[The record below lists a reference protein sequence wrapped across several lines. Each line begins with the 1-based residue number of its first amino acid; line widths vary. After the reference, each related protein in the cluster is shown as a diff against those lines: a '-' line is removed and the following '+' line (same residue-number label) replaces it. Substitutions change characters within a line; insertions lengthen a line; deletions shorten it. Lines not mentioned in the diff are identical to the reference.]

1 MIEGSIVALITPMD
15 EQGEVDYDG
24 LERLIT
30 FHLSEKTDALL
41 VLGTTG
47 ESSTLSS
54 EEEEEILRFTVEK
67 VNGKV
72 PVIAGAGTNATKKTI
87 DRVNRFAELG
97 ADQVLVITP
106 YYNKTSDAGLLAHF
120 TAIADRSPIPIILY
134 NVPSRTGM
142 TIPIQVLER
151 LAKHPKIIGI
161 KEASGDI
168 SYVMAV
174 ARLLNE
180 TFVLYSGNDDMILPV
195 LSVGG
200 SGVIS
205 VWANIKPKQVHDL
218 VSAFN
223 NGNIEKAQAIQLEA
237 LPLIHALFSETNPI
251 PVKAAMEILGL
262 PAGPLRLPLVSLAE
276 EKKEQLARLLEP
288 KGSEKE

>member
-87 DRVNRFAELG
+87 ERVNRFAELG

-120 TAIADRSPIPIILY
+120 TAIADRSPVPIILY

>member
-87 DRVNRFAELG
+87 ERVNRFAELG

-120 TAIADRSPIPIILY
+120 TAIADQSPVPIILY

-180 TFVLYSGNDDMILPV
+180 AFVLYSGNDDMILPV

-205 VWANIKPKQVHDL
+205 VWANVRPKQVHDL

-276 EKKEQLARLLEP
+276 EKKEQLARLLEV
-288 KGSEKE
+288 KGSEK

>member
-15 EQGEVDYDG
+15 EQGEVDYDA

-87 DRVNRFAELG
+87 ERVNRFAELG

-106 YYNKTSDAGLLAHF
+106 YYNKTSDDGLLAHF
-120 TAIADRSPIPIILY
+120 TAIADRSPVPIILY

-276 EKKEQLARLLEP
+276 EKKEQLARLLKV

>member
-87 DRVNRFAELG
+87 ERVNRFAELG

-106 YYNKTSDAGLLAHF
+106 YYNKTSDDGLLAHF
-120 TAIADRSPIPIILY
+120 TAIADRSPVPIILY

-180 TFVLYSGNDDMILPV
+180 TFVLYSGNDDVILPV

-276 EKKEQLARLLEP
+276 EKKEQLARLLKV

>member
-120 TAIADRSPIPIILY
+120 TAIADQSPVPIILY

-223 NGNIEKAQAIQLEA
+223 NGNIEKAQAIQLDA

-276 EKKEQLARLLEP
+276 EKKEQLARLLKV

>member
-120 TAIADRSPIPIILY
+120 TAIADQSPVPIILY

-223 NGNIEKAQAIQLEA
+223 NGNIEKAQAIQLDA

>member
-87 DRVNRFAELG
+87 ERVNRFAELG

-120 TAIADRSPIPIILY
+120 TAIADQSPVPIILY

-223 NGNIEKAQAIQLEA
+223 NGNIEKAQAIQLDA

-276 EKKEQLARLLEP
+276 EKKEQLARLLEL

>member
-87 DRVNRFAELG
+87 ERVNRFAELG

-120 TAIADRSPIPIILY
+120 TAIADQSPVPIILY

-151 LAKHPKIIGI
+151 LAKYPKIIGI

-180 TFVLYSGNDDMILPV
+180 AFVLYSGNDDMILPV

-205 VWANIKPKQVHDL
+205 VWANVRPKQVHDL

-276 EKKEQLARLLEP
+276 EKKEQLARLLEV
-288 KGSEKE
+288 KGSEK

>member
-41 VLGTTG
+41 VLGTMG

-87 DRVNRFAELG
+87 ERVNRFAELG

-120 TAIADRSPIPIILY
+120 TAIADRSPVPIILY

-276 EKKEQLARLLEP
+276 EKRNSLHDY
-288 KGSEKE
+288 

>member
-87 DRVNRFAELG
+87 ERVNRFAELG

>member
-1 MIEGSIVALITPMD
+1 MIEGLIVALITPMD
-15 EQGEVDYDG
+15 EHGEVDYDG

-87 DRVNRFAELG
+87 ERVNRFAELG

-120 TAIADRSPIPIILY
+120 TAIADQSPVPIILY

-151 LAKHPKIIGI
+151 LAKYPKIIGI

-180 TFVLYSGNDDMILPV
+180 AFVLYSGNDDMILPV

-205 VWANIKPKQVHDL
+205 VWANVQPKQVHDL

-276 EKKEQLARLLEP
+276 EKKEQLARLLEV
-288 KGSEKE
+288 KGSEK

>member
-87 DRVNRFAELG
+87 ERVNRFAELG

-120 TAIADRSPIPIILY
+120 TAIADQSPVPIILY

-223 NGNIEKAQAIQLEA
+223 NGNIEKAQAIQLDA

-276 EKKEQLARLLEP
+276 EKKERLARLLEL

>member
-276 EKKEQLARLLEP
+276 EKRNSLHDY
-288 KGSEKE
+288 

>member
-24 LERLIT
+24 LERLII

-87 DRVNRFAELG
+87 ERVNRFAELG

-120 TAIADRSPIPIILY
+120 TAIADQSPVPIILY

-180 TFVLYSGNDDMILPV
+180 AFVLYSGNDDMILPV

-237 LPLIHALFSETNPI
+237 LLLIHALFSETNPI

-276 EKKEQLARLLEP
+276 EKKEQLARLLEV

>member
-87 DRVNRFAELG
+87 ERVNRFAELG

-106 YYNKTSDAGLLAHF
+106 YYNKTSDDGLLAHF
-120 TAIADRSPIPIILY
+120 TAIADRSPVPIILY
-134 NVPSRTGM
+134 NVPSRTG
-142 TIPIQVLER
+142 R
-151 LAKHPKIIGI
+151 
-161 KEASGDI
+161 
-168 SYVMAV
+168 
-174 ARLLNE
+174 
-180 TFVLYSGNDDMILPV
+180 
-195 LSVGG
+195 
-200 SGVIS
+200 S
-205 VWANIKPKQVHDL
+205 VWRYFIC
-218 VSAFN
+218 
-223 NGNIEKAQAIQLEA
+223 NGCRPTIERNLC
-237 LPLIHALFSETNPI
+237 PI
-251 PVKAAMEILGL
+251 
-262 PAGPLRLPLVSLAE
+262 
-276 EKKEQLARLLEP
+276 
-288 KGSEKE
+288 

>member
-276 EKKEQLARLLEP
+276 EKKEQLARLLKV

>member
-120 TAIADRSPIPIILY
+120 TAIADRSPVPIILY

-276 EKKEQLARLLEP
+276 EKKEQLARLLKV

>member
-205 VWANIKPKQVHDL
+205 VWANIKPKQVHGL

-276 EKKEQLARLLEP
+276 EKKEQLARLLKV

>member
-87 DRVNRFAELG
+87 ERVNRFAELG

-120 TAIADRSPIPIILY
+120 TAIADQSPVPIILY

-180 TFVLYSGNDDMILPV
+180 AFVLYSGNDDMILPV

-237 LPLIHALFSETNPI
+237 LLLIHALFSETNPI

-276 EKKEQLARLLEP
+276 EKKEQLARLLEV

>member
-87 DRVNRFAELG
+87 ERVNRFAELG

-120 TAIADRSPIPIILY
+120 TAIADQSPVPIILY

-180 TFVLYSGNDDMILPV
+180 AFVLYSGNDDMILPV

-223 NGNIEKAQAIQLEA
+223 NGNIEKAQTIQLEA
-237 LPLIHALFSETNPI
+237 LLLIHALFSETNPI

-276 EKKEQLARLLEP
+276 EKKEQLARLLEV

>member
-87 DRVNRFAELG
+87 ERVNRFAELG

-106 YYNKTSDAGLLAHF
+106 YYNKTSDDGLLAHF
-120 TAIADRSPIPIILY
+120 TAIADRSPVPIILY

-276 EKKEQLARLLEP
+276 EKKEQLARLLKV
-288 KGSEKE
+288 KGSEKK

>member
-87 DRVNRFAELG
+87 ERVNRFAELG

-120 TAIADRSPIPIILY
+120 TAIADQSPIPIILY

-223 NGNIEKAQAIQLEA
+223 NGNIEKAQAIQLDA

-276 EKKEQLARLLEP
+276 EKKEQLARLLKV

>member
-87 DRVNRFAELG
+87 ERVTRFAELG

-120 TAIADRSPIPIILY
+120 TAIADQSPVPIILY

-205 VWANIKPKQVHDL
+205 VWANIKPKQVHGL

-223 NGNIEKAQAIQLEA
+223 NGNIEKAQAIQLDA

>member
-87 DRVNRFAELG
+87 ERVNRFAELG

-120 TAIADRSPIPIILY
+120 TAIADRSPVPIILY

-237 LPLIHALFSETNPI
+237 LPLIHAIFSETNPI

>member
-87 DRVNRFAELG
+87 ERVNRFAELG

-276 EKKEQLARLLEP
+276 EKKEQLARLLKV

>member
-87 DRVNRFAELG
+87 ERVNRFAELG

-106 YYNKTSDAGLLAHF
+106 YYNKTSDDGLLAHF
-120 TAIADRSPIPIILY
+120 TAIADRSPVPIILY

-251 PVKAAMEILGL
+251 TVKAAMEILGL
-262 PAGPLRLPLVSLAE
+262 PAGPLRLPLVSFAE
-276 EKKEQLARLLEP
+276 EKKEQLARLLKV

>member
-1 MIEGSIVALITPMD
+1 MITPMD

-87 DRVNRFAELG
+87 ERVNRFAELG

-120 TAIADRSPIPIILY
+120 TAIADQSPIPIILY

-223 NGNIEKAQAIQLEA
+223 NGNIEKAQAIQLDA

-276 EKKEQLARLLEP
+276 EKKEQLARLLEL

>member
-87 DRVNRFAELG
+87 ERVNRFAELG

-120 TAIADRSPIPIILY
+120 TAIADQSPIPIILY

-276 EKKEQLARLLEP
+276 EKKEQLARLLEL

>member
-1 MIEGSIVALITPMD
+1 M
-15 EQGEVDYDG
+15 
-24 LERLIT
+24 
-30 FHLSEKTDALL
+30 
-41 VLGTTG
+41 
-47 ESSTLSS
+47 
-54 EEEEEILRFTVEK
+54 
-67 VNGKV
+67 
-72 PVIAGAGTNATKKTI
+72 
-87 DRVNRFAELG
+87 
-97 ADQVLVITP
+97 ITP

-120 TAIADRSPIPIILY
+120 TAIADQSPVPIILY

-223 NGNIEKAQAIQLEA
+223 NGNIEKAQAIQLDA

-276 EKKEQLARLLEP
+276 EKKERLARLLEL

>member
-87 DRVNRFAELG
+87 ERVNRFAELG

-106 YYNKTSDAGLLAHF
+106 YYNKTSDDGLLAHF
-120 TAIADRSPIPIILY
+120 TAIADRSPVPIILY

-223 NGNIEKAQAIQLEA
+223 NGNIENAQAIQLEA

-276 EKKEQLARLLEP
+276 EKKEQLARLLKV

>member
-1 MIEGSIVALITPMD
+1 VIEGSIVALITPMD

-87 DRVNRFAELG
+87 ERVNRFAELG

-106 YYNKTSDAGLLAHF
+106 YYNKTSDDGLLAHF
-120 TAIADRSPIPIILY
+120 TAIADRSPVPIILY

-276 EKKEQLARLLEP
+276 EKKEQLARLLKV

>member
-72 PVIAGAGTNATKKTI
+72 PVIAGAGTNETKKTI
-87 DRVNRFAELG
+87 ERVNRFAELG

-120 TAIADRSPIPIILY
+120 TAIADQSPVPIILY

-223 NGNIEKAQAIQLEA
+223 NGNIEKAQAIQLDA

-276 EKKEQLARLLEP
+276 EKKERLARLLEL